1 MNQATVEFRHVSKTY
16 GPQGAVVDL
25 SLLVPAGDICVL
37 VGPSGCGK
45 TTSLKMVNRL
55 VEPSSGQVLI
65 DGVDIMT
72 IEVTALRRRIG
83 YVIQQIGLFPH
94 QTVADNIAT
103 VPRLLGWPKAR
114 VRARVDELLELIG
127 LDPARVRD
135 RYPAQLSGGER
146 QRVGVARAMAAE
158 PPV

>member
-1 MNQATVEFRHVSKTY
+1 MNQATVEFRHVSKQY

-25 SLLVPAGDICVL
+25 SLTVPAGDICVL

-65 DGVDIMT
+65 DGQDIMRV
-72 IEVTALRRRIG
+72 EVTELRRRIG

-94 QTVADNIAT
+94 QTVAENIGT
-103 VPRLLGWPKAR
+103 VPRLLGWPKDRTRKR
-114 VRARVDELLELIG
+114 VEELRELIG
-127 LDPARVRD
+127 LDPARV
-135 RYPAQLSGGER
+135 
-146 QRVGVARAMAAE
+146 
-158 PPV
+158 